1 MTAIQM
7 VTINCAQCFQM
18 DDDLGS
24 VTPGKC
30 ADMVLLEDLDT
41 LRVLQV
47 WIDGE
52 LVAEKGRMTV
62 SPPPYRYP
70 GRRAIR

>member
-1 MTAIQM
+1 MVTAIQM
-7 VTINCAQCFQM
+7 VTINCAQCFHM

-30 ADMVLLEDLDT
+30 ADMVLLEDLEG
-41 LRVLQV
+41 LKVRKV

-52 LVAEKGRMTV
+52 LAAEDGQMTAPP
-62 SPPPYRYP
+62 SPSPYR
-70 GRRAIR
+70 